1 MALILEK
8 HKMPV
13 QDPEVRAHNF
23 EEVALGY
30 DEETAVAE
38 AERCLHCKVP
48 QCRKGCPVSID
59 IPTFIGKIK
68 ERDFDGAIAT
78 IKESNALPAIC
89 GRVCPQENQCE
100 KHCILAKRGES
111 VAIGRLERFVADWHN
126 ANVQEAPAKPTPNG
140 HKVAVI
146 GSGPSGLTCA
156 GDLAK
161 KGYDVTVFEAL
172 HLAGGVLVY
181 GIPEFRLPKAIV
193 ANEVAK
199 LKAQGVTVMTDM
211 VIGMKVDDALKIT
224 NADIAKALDGL
235 PREKMHCS
243 VMGQEALEA
252 AIRQWKGEPAMPRT
266 QEEGKLVCK
275 CFNVTDQTIIRAIR
289 ENHLKTVDDVT
300 AFTKAGGGCGECRDE
315 IAEILEAELKRE
327 GETIEQPVKK
337 PAEEKPAG
345 LSNLQRMQKVME
357 VINMIR
363 PQLQADG
370 GDIELV
376 DIKVVSVRLQ
386 GSCHGCAASQVTL
399 HQVIEQILRQ
409 QVEPDIVI
417 EEAQK

>member
-1 MALILEK
+1 MWNYSK
-8 HKMPV
+8 KV
-13 QDPEVRAHNF
+13 QDYFVHPHNAGPLADANAIGEVGSIACGDALKLYLKINDQGVIEKASF
-23 EEVALGY
+23 E
-30 DEETAVAE
+30 TF
-38 AERCLHCKVP
+38 
-48 QCRKGCPVSID
+48 GCAS
-59 IPTFIGKIK
+59 
-68 ERDFDGAIAT
+68 AIA
-78 IKESNALPAIC
+78 SS
-89 GRVCPQENQCE
+89 
-100 KHCILAKRGES
+100 S
-111 VAIGRLERFVADWHN
+111 VL
-126 ANVQEAPAKPTPNG
+126 
-140 HKVAVI
+140 
-146 GSGPSGLTCA
+146 
-156 GDLAK
+156 
-161 KGYDVTVFEAL
+161 
-172 HLAGGVLVY
+172 
-181 GIPEFRLPKAIV
+181 
-193 ANEVAK
+193 
-199 LKAQGVTVMTDM
+199 TDM

-224 NADIAKALDGL
+224 NAGIAKALDGL

-376 DIKVVSVRLQ
+376 DINGKVVSVRLQ

>member
-1 MALILEK
+1 MWNYSK
-8 HKMPV
+8 KV
-13 QDPEVRAHNF
+13 QDYFVHPHNAGPLADANAIGEVGSIACGDALKLYLKINDQGVIEKASF
-23 EEVALGY
+23 E
-30 DEETAVAE
+30 TF
-38 AERCLHCKVP
+38 
-48 QCRKGCPVSID
+48 GCAS
-59 IPTFIGKIK
+59 
-68 ERDFDGAIAT
+68 AIA
-78 IKESNALPAIC
+78 SS
-89 GRVCPQENQCE
+89 
-100 KHCILAKRGES
+100 S
-111 VAIGRLERFVADWHN
+111 VL
-126 ANVQEAPAKPTPNG
+126 
-140 HKVAVI
+140 
-146 GSGPSGLTCA
+146 
-156 GDLAK
+156 
-161 KGYDVTVFEAL
+161 
-172 HLAGGVLVY
+172 
-181 GIPEFRLPKAIV
+181 
-193 ANEVAK
+193 
-199 LKAQGVTVMTDM
+199 TDM

-243 VMGQEALEA
+243 VMGQEALEDP
-252 AIRQWKGEPAMPRT
+252 IRQWKGEPAMPRT

-376 DIKVVSVRLQ
+376 DINGKVVSVRLQ

>member
-1 MALILEK
+1 MWNYSK
-8 HKMPV
+8 KV
-13 QDPEVRAHNF
+13 QDYFVHPHNAGPLADANAIGEVGSIACGDALKLYLKINDQGVIEKASF
-23 EEVALGY
+23 E
-30 DEETAVAE
+30 TF
-38 AERCLHCKVP
+38 
-48 QCRKGCPVSID
+48 GCAS
-59 IPTFIGKIK
+59 
-68 ERDFDGAIAT
+68 AIA
-78 IKESNALPAIC
+78 SS
-89 GRVCPQENQCE
+89 
-100 KHCILAKRGES
+100 S
-111 VAIGRLERFVADWHN
+111 VL
-126 ANVQEAPAKPTPNG
+126 
-140 HKVAVI
+140 
-146 GSGPSGLTCA
+146 
-156 GDLAK
+156 
-161 KGYDVTVFEAL
+161 
-172 HLAGGVLVY
+172 
-181 GIPEFRLPKAIV
+181 
-193 ANEVAK
+193 
-199 LKAQGVTVMTDM
+199 TDM

-266 QEEGKLVCK
+266 QEEGKPVCK

-376 DIKVVSVRLQ
+376 DINGKVVSVRLQ

>member
-1 MALILEK
+1 MWNYSK
-8 HKMPV
+8 KV
-13 QDPEVRAHNF
+13 QDYFVHPHNAGPLADANAIGEVGSIACGDALKLYLKINDQGVIEKASF
-23 EEVALGY
+23 E
-30 DEETAVAE
+30 TF
-38 AERCLHCKVP
+38 
-48 QCRKGCPVSID
+48 GCAS
-59 IPTFIGKIK
+59 
-68 ERDFDGAIAT
+68 AIA
-78 IKESNALPAIC
+78 SS
-89 GRVCPQENQCE
+89 
-100 KHCILAKRGES
+100 S
-111 VAIGRLERFVADWHN
+111 VL
-126 ANVQEAPAKPTPNG
+126 
-140 HKVAVI
+140 
-146 GSGPSGLTCA
+146 
-156 GDLAK
+156 
-161 KGYDVTVFEAL
+161 
-172 HLAGGVLVY
+172 
-181 GIPEFRLPKAIV
+181 
-193 ANEVAK
+193 
-199 LKAQGVTVMTDM
+199 TDM

-252 AIRQWKGEPAMPRT
+252 AIRQWKGDPAMPRT

-376 DIKVVSVRLQ
+376 DINGKVVSVRLQ

>member
-1 MALILEK
+1 MWNYSK
-8 HKMPV
+8 KV
-13 QDPEVRAHNF
+13 QDYFVHPHNAGPLADANAIGEVGSIACGDALKLYLKINDQGVIEKASF
-23 EEVALGY
+23 E
-30 DEETAVAE
+30 TF
-38 AERCLHCKVP
+38 
-48 QCRKGCPVSID
+48 GCAS
-59 IPTFIGKIK
+59 
-68 ERDFDGAIAT
+68 AIA
-78 IKESNALPAIC
+78 SS
-89 GRVCPQENQCE
+89 
-100 KHCILAKRGES
+100 S
-111 VAIGRLERFVADWHN
+111 VL
-126 ANVQEAPAKPTPNG
+126 
-140 HKVAVI
+140 
-146 GSGPSGLTCA
+146 
-156 GDLAK
+156 
-161 KGYDVTVFEAL
+161 
-172 HLAGGVLVY
+172 
-181 GIPEFRLPKAIV
+181 
-193 ANEVAK
+193 
-199 LKAQGVTVMTDM
+199 TDM

-337 PAEEKPAG
+337 PAEEKPVG

-376 DIKVVSVRLQ
+376 DINGKVVSVRLQ

>member
-1 MALILEK
+1 MWNYSK
-8 HKMPV
+8 KV
-13 QDPEVRAHNF
+13 QDYFVHPHNAGPLADANAIGEVGSIACGDALKLYLKINDQGVIEKASF
-23 EEVALGY
+23 E
-30 DEETAVAE
+30 TF
-38 AERCLHCKVP
+38 
-48 QCRKGCPVSID
+48 GCAS
-59 IPTFIGKIK
+59 
-68 ERDFDGAIAT
+68 AIA
-78 IKESNALPAIC
+78 SS
-89 GRVCPQENQCE
+89 
-100 KHCILAKRGES
+100 S
-111 VAIGRLERFVADWHN
+111 VL
-126 ANVQEAPAKPTPNG
+126 
-140 HKVAVI
+140 
-146 GSGPSGLTCA
+146 
-156 GDLAK
+156 
-161 KGYDVTVFEAL
+161 
-172 HLAGGVLVY
+172 
-181 GIPEFRLPKAIV
+181 
-193 ANEVAK
+193 
-199 LKAQGVTVMTDM
+199 TDM

-275 CFNVTDQTIIRAIR
+275 CFNVTGQTIIRAIR

-376 DIKVVSVRLQ
+376 DINGKVVSVRLQ

>member
-1 MALILEK
+1 MWNYSK
-8 HKMPV
+8 KV
-13 QDPEVRAHNF
+13 QDYFVHPHNAGPLADANAIGEVGSIACGDALKLYLKIDDQGVIEKASF
-23 EEVALGY
+23 E
-30 DEETAVAE
+30 TF
-38 AERCLHCKVP
+38 
-48 QCRKGCPVSID
+48 GCAS
-59 IPTFIGKIK
+59 
-68 ERDFDGAIAT
+68 AIA
-78 IKESNALPAIC
+78 SS
-89 GRVCPQENQCE
+89 
-100 KHCILAKRGES
+100 S
-111 VAIGRLERFVADWHN
+111 VL
-126 ANVQEAPAKPTPNG
+126 
-140 HKVAVI
+140 
-146 GSGPSGLTCA
+146 
-156 GDLAK
+156 
-161 KGYDVTVFEAL
+161 
-172 HLAGGVLVY
+172 
-181 GIPEFRLPKAIV
+181 
-193 ANEVAK
+193 
-199 LKAQGVTVMTDM
+199 TDM

-376 DIKVVSVRLQ
+376 DINGKVVSVRLQ